1 MKILGGIKFILP
13 LAFAT
18 FSSFS
23 LYGQYSAKPDK
34 PLTKAYL
41 EIPITFNLMAG
52 PDASR
57 LATTTQGFG
66 SISGLVLVD
75 NIHLRSKILFR
86 TGSASGVFLTTG
98 FGFIAKKY
106 RFADNLVFENRNNQL
121 LFYPD
126 PNPNREYSSN
136 FFSYS
141 KSKLIL
147 TYFRIPLGIGF
158 SSLNYT
164 TKKEN
169 LNISGGLVFDVLTGA
184 KHKLKYTENNQDKID
199 VLRTNSNIHAAPFQV
214 GAQLRIEM
222 FNGLGLYGAYMLNSM
237 FQQGKGPDTNGLEVA
252 IYYAAKIFD

>member
-1 MKILGGIKFILP
+1 MKMLGKIKFILS
-13 LAFAT
+13 LSLIIL
-18 FSSFS
+18 SSFS
-23 LYGQYSAKPDK
+23 LYGQYGPKPDK
-34 PLTKAYL
+34 PLTKVHL
-41 EIPITFNLMAG
+41 EIPITFNLMVG
-52 PDASR
+52 DDASR

-66 SISGLVLVD
+66 SISGLTLLD

-86 TGSASGVFLTTG
+86 TGNSTGVFLSTG

-126 PNPNREYSSN
+126 PNPNHEYSSN

-141 KSKLIL
+141 KSKLVL
-147 TYFRIPLGIGF
+147 TYFRIPLGVGF

-169 LNISGGLVFDVLTGA
+169 FNISGGLVFDVLAGA
-184 KHKLKYTENNQDKID
+184 KHKLKYTEAKEDKID
-199 VLRTNSNIHAAPFQV
+199 VLRTNSNIYAMPFQV

-237 FQQGKGPDTNGLEVA
+237 FQQGKGPNTNGLEIA
-252 IYYAAKIFD
+252 IYYAAQIFD